1 MSDVEDMLVLLVFC
15 AVVALWL
22 KLTGARERAVQEA
35 RRQCELHRL
44 QLLDESVGLRAMRI
58 RRINGIRRIERG
70 YVFDVSIDGDDREQG
85 RLWMIG
91 NALSG
96 LSLPTIEPTSAD
108 EPTSAESIVAAALA
122 KASSN
127 VVQLH
132 SGRRQSDDRLH

>member
-96 LSLPTIEPTSAD
+96 LSLPTIEPTSA
-108 EPTSAESIVAAALA
+108 ESIVAAALA

-132 SGRRQSDDRLH
+132 PGRRQSDDRLH